1 MRGGVNDFC
10 FPQYEGGQRKCFSR
24 WSRCIFIVPSPNIMK
39 LSLLQLSNNSQA
51 CHSHQ
56 MQLIFCKPSLQFV
69 DYFHLTVLI
78 SRCEVQNGV
87 GELSKTIYLDVQGK
101 TNIPRYVSRVR
112 KRGNSSVQ
120 HKRQNYLSICL
131 EMSYWKNYYP
141 IL

>member
-1 MRGGVNDFC
+1 MISVFHNIEAVRENVFPDGRGAF
-10 FPQYEGGQRKCFSR
+10 
-24 WSRCIFIVPSPNIMK
+24 FIVPSPNIMK

-101 TNIPRYVSRVR
+101 TNIQR
-112 KRGNSSVQ
+112 
-120 HKRQNYLSICL
+120 CL
-131 EMSYWKNYYP
+131 FE
-141 IL
+141 